1 MTCTCTTP
9 PPKPGRISLLPRP
22 ASRRPQGNPTASRRW
37 TASSTF
43 SGAWPRVGRP
53 SSSRASNAYPI
64 HTRMRVPT
72 SITMTIINELFVVV
86 SSLIFDGWRLPLASP
101 SKRLVAV
108 NNSHKTLGLGLDPLS
123 PRNACADVDGVLGD
137 LHAYDVSAMAWTR
150 VAARGAVPSP
160 RAMLGFVAAA
170 GRLYLYGGWDG
181 RGIAGLTPPALHA
194 PPPPP
199 LVSLHSAAPRC
210 SFLCPYLASG
220 SVQPEPSFPAPESC
234 AGWSER
240 SLYGRRVPSTRRG
253 TTRRVVPQLRRLAP
267 VTDPRL

>member
-1 MTCTCTTP
+1 
-9 PPKPGRISLLPRP
+9 
-22 ASRRPQGNPTASRRW
+22 
-37 TASSTF
+37 
-43 SGAWPRVGRP
+43 
-53 SSSRASNAYPI
+53 
-64 HTRMRVPT
+64 
-72 SITMTIINELFVVV
+72 MTIINELFVVV
-86 SSLIFDGWRLPLASP
+86 SSLILDGCVVFILLRTSHMPAPCATASP

-240 SLYGRRVPSTRRG
+240 SLYAVAACRARG
-253 TTRRVVPQLRRLAP
+253 EARPVV
-267 VTDPRL
+267 

>member
-1 MTCTCTTP
+1 M
-9 PPKPGRISLLPRP
+9 
-22 ASRRPQGNPTASRRW
+22 
-37 TASSTF
+37 
-43 SGAWPRVGRP
+43 GRP

-72 SITMTIINELFVVV
+72 SIVMTIINELFVVV

-194 PPPPP
+194 PPPP

-210 SFLCPYLASG
+210 SLLCPYLASG

-240 SLYGRRVPSTRRG
+240 SLYAVAACRARG
-253 TTRRVVPQLRRLAP
+253 EARPVV
-267 VTDPRL
+267 